1 MINCCRF
8 EHFSGFP
15 ETAAQFCLS
24 GLSFTSATVPQGV
37 GQSQIHFAFAN
48 GECRMLFLR
57 GIFGV
62 RAFLLWSTISLI

>member
-37 GQSQIHFAFAN
+37 GQSQIHFASRMAN
-48 GECRMLFLR
+48 VECYF
-57 GIFGV
+57 FG
-62 RAFLLWSTISLI
+62 ASLGCGRFCCGVQSA